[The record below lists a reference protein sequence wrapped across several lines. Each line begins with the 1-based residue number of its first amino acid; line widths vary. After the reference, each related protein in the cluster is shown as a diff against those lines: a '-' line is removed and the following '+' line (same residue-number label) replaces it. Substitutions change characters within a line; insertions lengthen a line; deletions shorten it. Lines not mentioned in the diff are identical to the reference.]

1 MIRRRRR
8 PSSAPRAPSAPPE
21 LKRRRLESVPSG
33 DDVFPWKVGEV
44 VVGVS
49 TSKRGSDVLAR
60 CQALYG
66 GSTGEDAK

>member
-1 MIRRRRR
+1 
-8 PSSAPRAPSAPPE
+8 
-21 LKRRRLESVPSG
+21 
-33 DDVFPWKVGEV
+33 VFPWKVGEV